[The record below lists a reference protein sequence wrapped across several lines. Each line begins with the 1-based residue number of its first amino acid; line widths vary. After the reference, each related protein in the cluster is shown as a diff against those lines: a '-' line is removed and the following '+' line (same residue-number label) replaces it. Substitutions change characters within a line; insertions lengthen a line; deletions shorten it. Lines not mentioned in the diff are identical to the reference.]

1 MWLAATLPIEI
12 AVAAG
17 FLTAVLVH
25 LGEGAVAE
33 RRRALIQM
41 QLAEAIDLLVG
52 SLRAG
57 SSLLAAFESAL
68 RQTSP
73 PLHPYFQE
81 VAARIRLGEDPR
93 LAVNE
98 LPRHVPLEAFRLF
111 AVSLAVHWEVG
122 GSLARTLA
130 TVARTIR
137 DRIELSRRVLAQGV
151 EANLSVGVVLVIVY
165 VLGFL
170 MWRENPDRLE
180 AFVRTDV
187 GTDLV
192 ALVMGLQAFGLVWMS
207 RLSRSTF

>member
-1 MWLAATLPIEI
+1 
-12 AVAAG
+12 
-17 FLTAVLVH
+17 
-25 LGEGAVAE
+25 
-33 RRRALIQM
+33 
-41 QLAEAIDLLVG
+41 
-52 SLRAG
+52 
-57 SSLLAAFESAL
+57 
-68 RQTSP
+68 
-73 PLHPYFQE
+73 
-81 VAARIRLGEDPR
+81 
-93 LAVNE
+93 
-98 LPRHVPLEAFRLF
+98 
-111 AVSLAVHWEVG
+111 VSLAVHWEVG